1 MDLAIVRSWV
11 SQFDPG
17 PADRARRSR
26 DATLRLLETVRQP
39 FSRTTFDPGHV
50 TASGIVLAPAG
61 DRSLLVFHARLG
73 RWLQP
78 GGHVE
83 PQDRDLAETARREVL
98 EETGIRVDERVAPAL
113 VGIDVHEIPAA
124 RGEPPHLHH
133 DLAFRLLAT
142 DPDQPASAG
151 ALRAAWCPVARLA
164 NWGADEPLRLAV
176 ERARSLAPVSAGR
189 DGLRA

>member
-17 PADRARRSR
+17 PGDRARRSR

-50 TASGIVLAPAG
+50 TASGIVLSPAG

-98 EETGIRVDERVAPAL
+98 EETGIRLDERVAPAL

-124 RGEPPHLHH
+124 RGEPLHLHH

-142 DPDQPASAG
+142 DPDQP
-151 ALRAAWCPVARLA
+151 VARLA
-164 NWGADEPLRLAV
+164 DWGADEPLRLAV

-189 DGLRA
+189 DRLRA